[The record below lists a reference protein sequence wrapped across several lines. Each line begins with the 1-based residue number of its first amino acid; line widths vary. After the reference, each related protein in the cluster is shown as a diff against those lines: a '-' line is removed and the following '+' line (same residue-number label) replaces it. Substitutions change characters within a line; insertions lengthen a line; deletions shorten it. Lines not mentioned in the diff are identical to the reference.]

1 MQQFATRVYGPLF
14 TAGLHFWQLGESHYW
29 GHNAII
35 RMKPFIEHCALA
47 PLPGKGAF
55 AGAILSHD
63 FVEAALMRRAG
74 WGVWIAY
81 DLPGSYEELPPNL
94 LDELKRDRRWC
105 HGNLMNFRLF
115 LVKGMHPVHRA
126 VFLTGVMSYLSAP
139 LWFLFLVLSTALLAT
154 NTLME
159 PQYFIEPYQLYPL
172 WPQWH
177 PEKAVA
183 LFSTTIVLLFLPK
196 LLSVILIW
204 AKGAVEFGGRVKV
217 TLSMLMEMLFSM
229 LLAPVRMIF
238 HTRFVLAAFLGWAAT
253 WNSPQRDD
261 DSTPWGEAVRRH
273 GPQTLLGIA
282 WAALVA
288 WLNPSFLW
296 WLAPIVGSLVLSIP
310 VSVISSRTRLGLA
323 AKDEKLFLI
332 PEEYATPQELLATDQ
347 YTHENRWHALHDGFV
362 RAVVD
367 PRQNALACA
376 MATARHGQAAPI
388 EALRAERVAKAIEV
402 GPKGLDL
409 NTRLALL
416 SDPVALSRLHE
427 QVWAEHNAAWID
439 VWRASINND
448 PHSPLLPL
456 HPENAGQ
463 PALVGA

>member
-1 MQQFATRVYGPLF
+1 M
-14 TAGLHFWQLGESHYW
+14 
-29 GHNAII
+29 
-35 RMKPFIEHCALA
+35 
-47 PLPGKGAF
+47 
-55 AGAILSHD
+55 
-63 FVEAALMRRAG
+63 
-74 WGVWIAY
+74 
-81 DLPGSYEELPPNL
+81 
-94 LDELKRDRRWC
+94 
-105 HGNLMNFRLF
+105 
-115 LVKGMHPVHRA
+115 
-126 VFLTGVMSYLSAP
+126 
-139 LWFLFLVLSTALLAT
+139 
-154 NTLME
+154 
-159 PQYFIEPYQLYPL
+159 
-172 WPQWH
+172 
-177 PEKAVA
+177 
-183 LFSTTIVLLFLPK
+183 
-196 LLSVILIW
+196 
-204 AKGAVEFGGRVKV
+204 
-217 TLSMLMEMLFSM
+217 
-229 LLAPVRMIF
+229 
-238 HTRFVLAAFLGWAAT
+238 
-253 WNSPQRDD
+253 
-261 DSTPWGEAVRRH
+261 RRH

-282 WAALVA
+282 WAGLVA

-296 WLAPIVGSLVLSIP
+296 WLAPIVGSLMLSIP

-439 VWRASINND
+439 VWRASIKND

-456 HPENAGQ
+456 HPENEGQ
-463 PALVGA
+463 PALAGA